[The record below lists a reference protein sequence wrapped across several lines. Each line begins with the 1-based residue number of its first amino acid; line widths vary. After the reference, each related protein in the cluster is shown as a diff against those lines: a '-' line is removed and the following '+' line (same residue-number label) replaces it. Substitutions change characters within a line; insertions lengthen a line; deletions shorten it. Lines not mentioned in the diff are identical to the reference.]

1 MTNHTNF
8 FWNNTFKLYLQ
19 SPYVKKNKYLVNIV
33 RTTSTQVKITTKIPL
48 NPTSKIDN
56 KTWWITSIV
65 ESGVSS
71 FTWFFKGNDPH

>member
-8 FWNNTFKLYLQ
+8 FWNNTPKLHLQ
-19 SPYVKKNKYLVNIV
+19 SPYVKKNRYLVDIV
-33 RTTSTQVKITTKIPL
+33 RTTSTRVEITTKIPL
-48 NPTSKIDN
+48 NPRSKIGN

-65 ESGVSS
+65 EAGVSR